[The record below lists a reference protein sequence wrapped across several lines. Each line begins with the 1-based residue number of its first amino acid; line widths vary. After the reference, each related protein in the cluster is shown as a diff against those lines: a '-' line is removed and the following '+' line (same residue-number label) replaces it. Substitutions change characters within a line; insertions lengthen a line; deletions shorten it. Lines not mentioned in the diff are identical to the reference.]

1 MQFVSSRNK
10 MNVVL
15 AETAIV
21 KGLAE
26 DGGLFTPIDFN
37 SRLILDDIKNKSYK
51 DIAEI
56 ILTNFF
62 DTLDK
67 NKIKN
72 AINNAYDKFDTKD
85 VTPTKKVSDKN
96 GNDDFYLE
104 LFHGPTSAFKD
115 VALTMLP
122 HLLTISYDKLS
133 INKKVYIL
141 CATSGD
147 TGKAALEGFKDVNN
161 TYITVF
167 YPNKSVSKIQEL
179 QMSTTTGNNTNVVSV
194 NGNFD
199 DCQKVVKSLMKESD
213 ELLKDK
219 NVLFSSANSINIGRL
234 VPQIV
239 YYIKSYFDLV
249 NTNEIKLNEKI
260 NFCVPTGNFGDIL
273 AGYIAKRI
281 GLPIDKLI
289 CASNKNNILTDFLN
303 TGIYDAR
310 RKFYNTNSPSMDIII
325 SSNLERLLY
334 IESGYDDKFI
344 KKIMEELDT
353 NKVFDL
359 NKNFKDVYENIKKT
373 FVGYFADVNETNATI
388 KKVYDEYNYLIDT
401 HTAVAKAAKDKF
413 ANDENIDETSRKNK
427 TVILSTASPYKFCTS
442 VYNAINGNLNNNTNI
457 DEFEIMTKLE
467 NETNTKAPKNL
478 CSLNTLPI
486 LHSDNIDKE
495 EAREYIQNKIDILN
509 NSIKK

>member
-10 MNVVL
+10 SNVVN

-122 HLLTISYDKLS
+122 HLLTISYDKLG

-179 QMSTTTGNNTNVVSV
+179 QMNTTTGNNTNVVSV

-289 CASNKNNILTDFLN
+289 CASIFL
-303 TGIYDAR
+303 R
-310 RKFYNTNSPSMDIII
+310 
-325 SSNLERLLY
+325 
-334 IESGYDDKFI
+334 
-344 KKIMEELDT
+344 
-353 NKVFDL
+353 
-359 NKNFKDVYENIKKT
+359 
-373 FVGYFADVNETNATI
+373 
-388 KKVYDEYNYLIDT
+388 
-401 HTAVAKAAKDKF
+401 
-413 ANDENIDETSRKNK
+413 
-427 TVILSTASPYKFCTS
+427 C
-442 VYNAINGNLNNNTNI
+442 
-457 DEFEIMTKLE
+457 
-467 NETNTKAPKNL
+467 
-478 CSLNTLPI
+478 
-486 LHSDNIDKE
+486 
-495 EAREYIQNKIDILN
+495 
-509 NSIKK
+509 